1 MRDQGP
7 QVRDGLHILG
17 AAPEGEQFDGLLAAI
32 LRLGARERVP
42 GLRRAIGAAYGLDE
56 PALLEDAGAVVV
68 DAPPALLA
76 RFPGPSTSGADL
88 VDRLHDAQRALIAA
102 FGGARLRAR
111 DRGAPRAPR
120 SSATRTPAS

>member
-1 MRDQGP
+1 M
-7 QVRDGLHILG
+7 
-17 AAPEGEQFDGLLAAI
+17 
-32 LRLGARERVP
+32 P

-88 VDRLHDAQRALIAA
+88 VDRLHDAQRALIGA
-102 FGGARLRAR
+102 FGAR
-111 DRGAPRAPR
+111 GYAPETAPRRAPR